1 MAEHTQV
8 GRLLAINTPLGKDVL
23 LLTGISGRE
32 EMSRLFSFQLDLL
45 SEKSDIAPK
54 DVVGKNVTFTVYPGQ
69 DAARHFN
76 GFVSRFSAGGLQI
89 RDLRFYRAEVVPWLW
104 FLTQTA
110 DCRIFQNKT
119 VPDIIEQIFKDLGFS
134 DYKIFVNMDA
144 HPTRDY
150 CVQYRESD
158 FQFISRLMEEEG
170 IFYFF
175 RHEDGKHTLVLDDQK
190 NAYKDCPEKEVQH
203 YIGSLEESHVT
214 QWDHHYEFR
223 HGKFAQTDYN
233 FETPST
239 SLMTSTSTLVKLP
252 NVDKFEIYDYPG
264 EYMKKADGETLA
276 KIRMEE
282 AEAAHDVVQ
291 GASNCRSFCP
301 GGKFTLKKHPCPS
314 EAGKSYVITAIQ
326 HSASDSSYTQGSE
339 AADQDYKNSFTCIPD
354 SVLFRPAR
362 ITPKPTVQGVQTAV
376 VVGPPGEEIHTDKFS
391 RVKVQFHWDREGKR
405 DDSSSCW
412 IRVSQAYSGQGW
424 GSMCIPRIGQEVIVD
439 FLEGDPD
446 QPIITGRVYNAEQMP
461 PFALPGNKVVTGMKS
476 NSSPGGGGYNEIS
489 MNDTKGKETMTVHAQ
504 KDLNTT
510 IENNETHIVVGGTQ
524 GVTVKGDAS
533 LTVQSGN
540 RPISVDS
547 GTYSVEAAK
556 AVILHGKSEGVGI
569 EGNAE
574 GVGIKGTGKGV
585 GIEGTGE
592 GVGIKGDPVVGVE
605 GTSEIILTSP
615 FVGIG
620 DGDVVVDAKKIV
632 LQAPGGSITIDGSG
646 ITISGAKIVSA
657 AQGTHDITGA
667 LVKIN

>member
-1 MAEHTQV
+1 MAEYTQE
-8 GRLLAINTPLGKDVL
+8 GRLLAINSPLGKDVL
-23 LLTGISGRE
+23 LLTGLSGRE
-32 EMSRLFSFQLDLL
+32 EMSRPFNFQLDLL
-45 SEKSDIAPK
+45 SEKSDIAPA
-54 DVVGKNVTFTVYPGQ
+54 DIVGKSVTFSVYPGQ

-76 GFVSRFSAGGLQI
+76 GFVARFSAGGLQI
-89 RDLRFYRAEVVPWLW
+89 RDLRLYRAEVVPWLW
-104 FLTQTA
+104 FLGQTA
-110 DCRIFQNKT
+110 DCRIFQNKS
-119 VPDIIEQIFKDLGFS
+119 VPEIIEQVFKDAGFS
-134 DYKIFVNMDA
+134 DYKISVNMDA
-144 HPTRDY
+144 HPKRDY

-158 FQFISRLMEEEG
+158 FQFVSRLMEEEG
-170 IFYFF
+170 VFYFF
-175 RHEDGKHTLVLDDQK
+175 RHEDGKHTLVIDDQK
-190 NAYKDCPEKEVQH
+190 SAYKDCPEKEVQH
-203 YIGSLEESHVT
+203 FIGSLEESHVT
-214 QWDHHYEFR
+214 EWDHHYEFR
-223 HGKFAQTDYN
+223 PGKFAQTDYN

-239 SLMTSTSTLVKLP
+239 SLMTNTSTLIKLP
-252 NVDKFEIYDYPG
+252 NVDQFEVYDYPG
-264 EYMKKADGETLA
+264 EYAKKSDGEKLI

-282 AEAAHDVVQ
+282 IEASHDVVR
-291 GASNCRSFCP
+291 GASNCSSFCP
-301 GGKFTLKKHPCPS
+301 GGKFTMKRHPCPS
-314 EAGKSYVITAIQ
+314 EAGKGYVITSIQ
-326 HSASDSSYTQGSE
+326 HSASDSSYTQGGGD
-339 AADQDYKNSFTCIPD
+339 DQEYKNSFSCIPD

-362 ITPKPTVQGVQTAV
+362 STPKPTVRGVQTAV
-376 VVGPPGEEIHTDKFS
+376 VVGPPGEEVHTDKYS

-405 DDSSSCW
+405 DDNSSCW
-412 IRVSQAYSGQGW
+412 VRVSQSYAGQGW

-461 PFALPGNKVVTGMKS
+461 PFKLPDDKVVTGIKS
-476 NSSPGGGGYNEIS
+476 NSSPGGGGNNSIS
-489 MNDTKGKETMTVHAQ
+489 MNDTKGKETMDVHAQ

-510 IENNETHIVVGGTQ
+510 VENNETHIVVGGYQ

-540 RPISVDS
+540 RPVSVDS

-556 AVILHGKSEGVGI
+556 AVVLHGKSEGVGI

-620 DGDVVVDAKKIV
+620 DNEVVVDAKKIV

-646 ITISGAKIVSA
+646 ITINGAKIVSA